1 MSTEEREKQ
10 IREREAKATKGPWE
24 VMPDSV
30 IQYMNRIWAD
40 GCDVCCCE
48 GDGSLSH
55 ERSDNENF
63 IAHARADIPWLLSQL
78 EELRTDIAL
87 RRAGAERLESELA
100 SARESIKELKDS
112 CDYRGREWTKEMK
125 RTESAEA
132 ALDEAVSALRVLGEE
147 TVLAG
152 LPGGDR
158 MQTLANVRAL
168 VKARDLARKWVAQMW
183 RYAHFNPSVRT
194 ALSEDG
200 ELKEILAAA
209 KGGKP

>member
-78 EELRTDIAL
+78 GELRSAAKSAMQDCLTEQECRVANQDAVW
-87 RRAGAERLESELA
+87 RLESELEGMR
-100 SARESIKELKDS
+100 REIEAFKK
-112 CDYRGREWTKEMK
+112 GRT
-125 RTESAEA
+125 
-132 ALDEAVSALRVLGEE
+132 
-147 TVLAG
+147 
-152 LPGGDR
+152 
-158 MQTLANVRAL
+158 
-168 VKARDLARKWVAQMW
+168 
-183 RYAHFNPSVRT
+183 
-194 ALSEDG
+194 
-200 ELKEILAAA
+200 
-209 KGGKP
+209 